1 MAKEDAL
8 GLVARINRELDKAIQ
23 KTGQLVNGLSG
34 GSNSIST
41 GSGSG
46 GGVMPG
52 SLAAIS
58 THAVSSVRMAAAA
71 TAVQGVGNFLSGAMG
86 MMPDTGAV
94 VARAGGYY
102 GATLRVGQGMSR
114 QMLQGVTFSG
124 LGGGLTS
131 AGSDALVAGYLGAA
145 GMAASG
151 AAGSTFQQTLRA
163 TGNAAKYLNMD
174 NLAAV
179 RAIEGLTSGPGSGN
193 MMNMYG
199 IFTADPRSGKP
210 YTQGQIF
217 EQMAQRFTAGQP
229 MANESQTLESLRRG
243 ALGSNIRNSGMSAD
257 QQALFAQYMIERS
270 RGNYMDLSDQSAMDA
285 MMKKAG
291 AEGNANPFA
300 SAYRINTAQTGAM
313 QSAEGNYLKAIQDA
327 TPAIEAMNAAA
338 GKFAESALGYAKAFT
353 DTLMG
358 DQATGGAIGAAGGL
372 LQTVAGVAGG
382 ALAAKSLSG
391 VGKSMTKAAGPGVL
405 GALGK
410 GAKVGGPLAL
420 VGTLGGSAI
429 QAATGNE
436 QGSIGNKLG
445 NALSLGS
452 QGAGLGAMIGSF
464 FTPAG
469 TAIGAGIGGFI
480 GGAVGYFPGGEQNNV
495 GAGGTTDTSG
505 GFARPVSGGNISAYY
520 GQKGDVWAAGY
531 HKGTDFAVPT
541 GTPVY
546 AAASGIVSK
555 ANYGGGSHSFGLYV
569 AIEHGGGY
577 TTIYAHL
584 SQALVSPGESVIKGQ
599 LIAKSG
605 ESGNVTGPHLHFEVR
620 KNGNAVSPGSL
631 LSGGIPNDASS
642 GAGSNEGLGK
652 GNSIGDNAENAILD
666 VVLGGGAG
674 GSALASAITFS
685 TSGVKGNFQTT
696 SQMVASA
703 MGTGISGS
711 GAPVVSA
718 TGRSVLAGTSQPSAV
733 GGEGSYIGLGTTSR
747 MADSAQR
754 ARTGGARTAGSSSS
768 PTVNITVNVARATE
782 AEAMRLVELVKSHLE
797 EDAMIEKV
805 GSH

>member
-8 GLVARINRELDKAIQ
+8 GLVARINRELDRAIQ

-34 GSNSIST
+34 SSKSVST
-41 GSGSG
+41 SAGG

-58 THAVSSVRMAAAA
+58 THAISSVRMAAAA
-71 TAVQGVGNFLSGAMG
+71 TAVQGVGAAVSGVMG
-86 MMPDTGAV
+86 MLPDTGAV

-102 GATLRVGQGMSR
+102 GANIRVGQGMSR
-114 QMLQGVTFSG
+114 QMLQGVTFRG

-131 AGSDALVAGYLGAA
+131 AGSDAMVAGYLGAA
-145 GMAASG
+145 GMGASG
-151 AAGSTFQQTLRA
+151 AYGSTFQQTLRA

-179 RAIEGLTSGPGSGN
+179 RAIEGLTSGQGSGN

-199 IFTADPRSGKP
+199 IFTADPRTGKT

-257 QQALFAQYMIERS
+257 QQALFSQYMIERS

-285 MMKKAG
+285 MMKKAQ
-291 AEGNANPFA
+291 AEGNSNPFA

-313 QSAEGNYLKAIQDA
+313 QSAESNYLKAIQDA

-338 GKFAESALGYAKAFT
+338 GEFAKGALGYAKAFT

-358 DQATGGAIGAAGGL
+358 DNATGGAVGAVGGMLQTAAG
-372 LQTVAGVAGG
+372 VFGG
-382 ALAAKSLSG
+382 ALAAKSLGG
-391 VGKSMTKAAGPGVL
+391 VGKAMTSKAGPGMK
-405 GALGK
+405 GAVGK
-410 GAKVGGPLAL
+410 GFKVGAPIAL
-420 VGTLGGSAI
+420 VGTLAGEGIKS
-429 QAATGNE
+429 ATGNQ
-436 QGSIGNKLG
+436 QGSMGNKLG

-452 QGAGLGAMIGSF
+452 TGAGIGAMIGSL

-469 TAIGAGIGGFI
+469 TAIGAGIGGLI
-480 GGAVGYFPGGEQNNV
+480 GGGIGFFTGGEKNNV
-495 GAGGTTDTSG
+495 GAGGTTDTTG
-505 GFARPVSGGNISAYY
+505 GFSRPVTGGNISAYY
-520 GQKGDVWAAGY
+520 GQKGDVWSAGY
-531 HKGTDFAVPT
+531 HKGTDYAVPT

-569 AIEHGGGY
+569 ALEHGGGY

-605 ESGNVTGPHLHFEVR
+605 ESGHVTGPHLHFEVR

-652 GNSIGDNAENAILD
+652 GNSIAENSANSILD

-674 GSALASAITFS
+674 GSALSSAITFS

-711 GAPVVSA
+711 NAPVVSS
-718 TGRSVLAGTSQPSAV
+718 TGRSVLAGTSQPSSV

-747 MADSAQR
+747 MADAAHR
-754 ARTGGARTAGSSSS
+754 AKAGNLKTIGSSSS

-797 EDAMIEKV
+797 EETMMEKV
-805 GSH
+805 GRH

>member
-23 KTGQLVNGLSG
+23 KTGQLVKGLSG
-34 GSNSIST
+34 GSNSLST
-41 GSGSG
+41 GNASG
-46 GGVMPG
+46 GSVMPG

-58 THAVSSVRMAAAA
+58 THAISSTRMAAAA
-71 TAVQGVGNFLSGAMG
+71 TAVQGVGNILSGAMG

-102 GATLRVGQGMSR
+102 GAALRVGGGMSR

-131 AGSDALVAGYLGAA
+131 AGSDAIVAGYLGAA

-199 IFTADPRSGKP
+199 IFTADPRTGKP

-217 EQMAQRFTAGQP
+217 EQMAQRFSAGQP
-229 MANESQTLESLRRG
+229 RATEAETLESLRRG

-270 RGNYMDLSDQSAMDA
+270 RGNYMDLSDQGAMDA

-313 QSAEGNYLKAIQDA
+313 QSAESNYLKAIQDA
-327 TPAIEAMNAAA
+327 TPAIEAMNKAA
-338 GKFAESALGYAKAFT
+338 GEFAAGALGYAKAFT

-358 DQATGGAIGAAGGL
+358 DQATSGAVGATGGL
-372 LQTVAGVAGG
+372 LQTLGGIAGG
-382 ALAAKSLSG
+382 ALAGKMFAGGGKVMGGAGKLGGFAKGFGLS
-391 VGKSMTKAAGPGVL
+391 TIGVL
-405 GALGK
+405 AGEGIK
-410 GAKVGGPLAL
+410 
-420 VGTLGGSAI
+420 
-429 QAATGNE
+429 AATGNE
-436 QGSIGNKLG
+436 QGGIGNKLG

-452 QGAGLGAMIGSF
+452 TGAGIGAMIGSVI
-464 FTPAG
+464 PGIG
-469 TAIGAGIGGFI
+469 TAVGAGIGGALGGTI
-480 GGAVGYFPGGEQNNV
+480 GFFTGGEQSSV
-495 GAGGTTDTSG
+495 GAGGTTDTTG

-546 AAASGIVSK
+546 AAASGVVSK

-652 GNSIGDNAENAILD
+652 GNSIADNAANSILD

-674 GSALASAITFS
+674 GSALVSAISFS
-685 TSGVKGNFQTT
+685 TSGVKGNFRTT
-696 SQMVASA
+696 SQMVSAA
-703 MGTGISGS
+703 MGTGISGNN
-711 GAPVVSA
+711 APVVSA

-747 MADSAQR
+747 MADAARSA
-754 ARTGGARTAGSSSS
+754 ASGIRTVSGGGAGN
-768 PTVNITVNVARATE
+768 TVNITVNVARATE

-797 EDAMIEKV
+797 EDSMIEKV
-805 GSH
+805 GRH